1 MNAAAGTGKPAA
13 PDLFRRHPQARI
25 FGPDGAGMQDGPALA
40 CIPERP
46 PARALASV
54 FAAAGTGLAFRVG
67 EAAAGPAQ
75 GAGSFETLTSGSSGL
90 PRRIRRS
97 QASWIASFA
106 VNAARFGIGP
116 GVRVAVPGRLTQ
128 SLALYGATEA
138 VHLGAEAH
146 LLDGLRPDRQVTA
159 LRVRQI
165 DVLYAAPA
173 HLRLMLE
180 AQAGPVGGL
189 RLIVTGGSKLDPAT
203 RAGLAM
209 QFPAAEICEF
219 YGAAETSFITLSD
232 AATPE
237 GSVGRAYPGAEID
250 LRGPVGAQE
259 VWVRSPYLFD
269 GYAGAAGDARWHD
282 GWLTVGEIGEMR
294 DGFLMLSGRRGRMV
308 TVADQNVF
316 PEEIEAFLL
325 GQPGVTRAAVLARA
339 DPRRG
344 QVLDAVVMGGDP
356 AALLAACRR
365 RLGPLKAPRRVHL
378 VADWPLLASG
388 KTDLAA
394 LQRFVG

>member
-1 MNAAAGTGKPAA
+1 MSGSVGTGGPAPPA
-13 PDLFRRHPQARI
+13 RFRRHPLARI
-25 FGPDGAGMQDGPALA
+25 FGPDGAEADPGPPLA
-40 CIPERP
+40 RIDEIP
-46 PARALASV
+46 ASRALVCA
-54 FAAAGTGLAFRVG
+54 FAAAEAGLAFRLG
-67 EAAAGPAQ
+67 ETSAEPPQ
-75 GAGSFETLTSGSSGL
+75 GAGGFETLTSGSSGA

-106 VNAARFGIGP
+106 VNAALFGIGP
-116 GVRVAVPGRLTQ
+116 GGRVAVPGRLTQ
-128 SLALYGATEA
+128 SLALYGAVEA

-146 LLDGLRPDRQVTA
+146 LLDGLRPDRQVAA
-159 LRVRQI
+159 LEARRI

-173 HLRLMLE
+173 QLRLMLE
-180 AQAGPVGGL
+180 AQAAPVTAL
-189 RLIVTGGSKLDPAT
+189 RLIVTGGSKLDSGT
-203 RAGLAM
+203 RARLALL
-209 QFPAAEICEF
+209 FPRAQLREF

-232 AATPE
+232 ADTPE

-250 LRGPVGAQE
+250 LRGPLGAQE

-269 GYAGAAGDARWHD
+269 GYAGAPGGARWHD

-294 DGFLMLSGRRGRMV
+294 DGFLFLSGRAGRMV

-325 GQPGVTRAAVLARA
+325 SQPGVTQAAVLPRA
-339 DPRRG
+339 DPLRG

-356 AALLAACRR
+356 AVLLAACRK
-365 RLGPLKAPRRVHL
+365 RLGPLKTPRRVHL

-394 LQRFVG
+394 LQGLVG